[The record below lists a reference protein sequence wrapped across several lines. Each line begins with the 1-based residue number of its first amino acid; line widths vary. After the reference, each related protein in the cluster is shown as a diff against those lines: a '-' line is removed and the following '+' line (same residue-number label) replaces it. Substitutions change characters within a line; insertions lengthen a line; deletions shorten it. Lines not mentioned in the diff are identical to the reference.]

1 MDQALVGRNTKAN
14 AALPQVVISKTSSN
28 RLLSER
34 KAQVPNL
41 FAGDR
46 IAQWG
51 ADGSGG
57 TFTIFD
63 CVKQVNGNV
72 THLDC

>member
-1 MDQALVGRNTKAN
+1 MDQALAGRNTKAN

-34 KAQVPNL
+34 KAQVQL
-41 FAGDR
+41 LAGER

>member
-14 AALPQVVISKTSSN
+14 AVPHQVVISKTSSN

-34 KAQVPNL
+34 KAQVRNL

>member
-1 MDQALVGRNTKAN
+1 MAPALVGRNTKAN
-14 AALPQVVISKTSSN
+14 AALHQVVISKTSSN

-34 KAQVPNL
+34 KAQVRNL

-46 IAQWG
+46 IAQRGTDGGGG
-51 ADGSGG
+51 A
-57 TFTIFD
+57 FTIFD